1 VREERTT
8 NYTKRSDP
16 DELGLWIDGRNLK
29 LYEYVDEV
37 NGYKIMG
44 LGKAR
49 LRGVDW
55 KGQKDWLVEGEG
67 QWGIRRNGG
76 RICGEIS
83 AVRVEYQMLWMLV
96 DNNHKDVSGA
106 SFLTSDRS
114 ISVSK
119 DIYLYSMYRQAV
131 TCGEDFV

>member
-1 VREERTT
+1 VGIQAGWG
-8 NYTKRSDP
+8 KRSAVKF
-16 DELGLWIDGRNLK
+16 R
-29 LYEYVDEV
+29 
-37 NGYKIMG
+37 
-44 LGKAR
+44 
-49 LRGVDW
+49 
-55 KGQKDWLVEGEG
+55 
-67 QWGIRRNGG
+67 
-76 RICGEIS
+76 